1 MYEDHFGL
9 AEIPFRVTP
18 DPRFLWWSDQHKE
31 AKEKIMY
38 HITQSVAP
46 IYLIAD
52 IGTGK
57 STLARRIA
65 DELSLDKSKLV
76 TYVFAPNLKTT
87 NSFLRFVMDEF
98 GVPTDR
104 SYQRS
109 LKNFENFL
117 IEKHEQGVSPVLLV
131 DEAQNMSRDML
142 ILIQHLFN
150 FSTDTKF
157 LVQMALFA
165 QPELQKKLNRLQSLK
180 SRLSVARLRPF
191 ETVDDVKAMMMSRW
205 RTAGGSEKRF
215 PFSDNSIAEIFRVTT
230 GVPRIIVKL
239 SNEALIKAAVDG
251 VGKIEPNIIA
261 AASLEISVDEVI

>member
-1 MYEDHFGL
+1 MYESYFGL

-31 AKEKIMY
+31 AKEKIVY
-38 HITQSVAP
+38 HIIQSVAP

-65 DELSLDKSKLV
+65 DELEADTNREV
-76 TYVFAPNLKTT
+76 VYVFAPNLKTT

-104 SYQRS
+104 AYQKS

-117 IEKHEQGVSPVLLV
+117 IERHQNGVSPVLLV

-150 FSTDTKF
+150 FSTDTEF
-157 LVQMALFA
+157 LIQMALFA
-165 QPELQKKLNRLQSLK
+165 QPEIQKKLDRLKSLK
-180 SRLSVARLRPF
+180 SRLNVARLQPF
-191 ETVDDVKAMMMSRW
+191 ERFEDIKDMMMFRW
-205 RTAGGSEKRF
+205 QTAGGKLDTF
-215 PFSDNSIAEIFRVTT
+215 PFTDEAIGEILRVTG
-230 GVPRIIVKL
+230 GVPRLIVKL
-239 SNEALIKAAVDG
+239 SNEALIKTAVDG
-251 VGKIEPNIIA
+251 ADRVEPHTVAIA
-261 AASLEISVDEVI
+261 SSEISVGEL

>member
-1 MYEDHFGL
+1 MYESYFGL
-9 AEIPFRVTP
+9 AEIPYRVTP

-31 AKEKIMY
+31 AKEKIVY
-38 HITQSVAP
+38 HIIQSVAP

-65 DELSLDKSKLV
+65 DELETDNSREIV
-76 TYVFAPNLKTT
+76 YVFAPNLKTT

-98 GVPTDR
+98 GVATDR
-104 SYQRS
+104 AYQKS

-117 IEKHEQGVSPVLLV
+117 IEKHEQGVTPILLV

-157 LVQMALFA
+157 LIQMALFA
-165 QPELQKKLNRLQSLK
+165 QPEIQKKLDRLKSLK
-180 SRLSVARLRPF
+180 SRLNVAKLRPF
-191 ETVDDVKAMMMSRW
+191 ENFEDIKEMMLYRW
-205 RTAGGSEKRF
+205 KTAGGKQETF
-215 PFSDNSIAEIFRVTT
+215 PFTDEAIGEIFRVTG
-230 GVPRIIVKL
+230 GVPRLIVKL
-239 SNEALIKAAVDG
+239 SNEALIKTAVDG
-251 VGKIEPNIIA
+251 VDKVEPNTIA
-261 AASLEISVDEVI
+261 AATTEISVGEM

>member
-1 MYEDHFGL
+1 MYETYFGL

-38 HITQSVAP
+38 HVTQSIAP

-65 DELSLDKSKLV
+65 DELSLDKNKQV

-117 IEKHEQGVSPVLLV
+117 VEKLERGVSPVLLI

-142 ILIQHLFN
+142 LLIQHLFN
-150 FSTDTKF
+150 FSTNTAF
-157 LVQMALFA
+157 LVQMVLFA
-165 QPELQKKLNRLQSLK
+165 QPELQKKLDRLPSLK
-180 SRLSVARLRPF
+180 SRLSVAKLRPF
-191 ETVDDVKAMMMSRW
+191 ETVGDIKEMKLSRW
-205 RTAGGSEKRF
+205 RTAGGSNESF
-215 PFSDNSIAEIFRVTT
+215 PFTDNAIAEIHRVTS

-251 VGKIEPNIIA
+251 VTSIEPDIIA
-261 AASLEISVDEVI
+261 AAALEISVNEVV